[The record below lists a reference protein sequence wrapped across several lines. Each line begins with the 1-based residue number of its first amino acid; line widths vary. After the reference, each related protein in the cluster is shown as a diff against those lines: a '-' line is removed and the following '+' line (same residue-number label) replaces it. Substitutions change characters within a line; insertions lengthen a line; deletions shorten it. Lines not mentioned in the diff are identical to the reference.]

1 MKINEGLHVLEL
13 GSEERRMNLTLIF
26 DEENVILVDGGLPGQ
41 LQYIREEM
49 NKAGV
54 EIERINKIIITHHDL
69 DHIGSLS
76 SIVDNSNNKIEVL
89 AHSDEKPYIEGDK
102 MPIKFTPERL
112 NSIPE
117 DRRNQMIEQ
126 VRILKKSKVDRT
138 IEDEEEL
145 NYCGGIK
152 IIHTPGH
159 TLGHICLYLEKYK
172 TLVSGDALNVVNG
185 QLVGPKPEYTFN
197 MSQAMKSLKKL
208 TKYNIEKVI
217 CYHGGVFSNNPNE
230 RIAEIINNI
239 NM

>member
-1 MKINEGLHVLEL
+1 MKINEGLYILEL
-13 GSEERRMNLTLIF
+13 GPEERRMHLTLIF
-26 DEENVILVDGGLPGQ
+26 DEENVILVDTGLPAQ

-49 NKAGV
+49 NKDGV

-76 SIVDNSNNKIEVL
+76 SIINNCHNKIDVL
-89 AHSDEKPYIEGDK
+89 AHLEEKPYIEGDK
-102 MPIKFTPERL
+102 MPIKFTQERL

-126 VRILKKSKVDRT
+126 IHTLKRSKVDRT
-138 IEDEEEL
+138 IDDEEEL

-185 QLVGPKPEYTFN
+185 QLVGPKPEYTFK
-197 MSQAMKSLKKL
+197 MDQAMESLKKL
-208 TKYNIEKVI
+208 TKYDIEKVI
-217 CYHGGVFSNNPNE
+217 CYHGGLFSNNPNE
-230 RIAEIINNI
+230 RIEEIINSI